1 MGSSP
6 TYVTNKFFE
15 IKIYIIIFKWGG
27 SSVGRAGKNETTLCM
42 FSSPSKE
49 IASIKVTSKF
59 HEKDRVVSS
68 SLTLPT
74 KCPAD
79 VIGIHIRLRGEVFWV
94 RLPGGVQI

>member
-42 FSSPSKE
+42 FSYPNIE

-74 KCPAD
+74 KCPTD
-79 VIGIHIRLRGEVFWV
+79 GIGIHIRLRGEVF
-94 RLPGGVQI
+94 